1 MISEKSTERGS
12 PTIDPTSSKAQA
24 LLARQKQVVYPI
36 VSKMLLY
43 GDQPLAVAHA
53 KGMYLTDVEGNEYL
67 DFFGGIL
74 TVSVGHANDE
84 VNEAAMA
91 QMRKVGHTSTL
102 FLNEIMVRFAEKIA
116 AITPGNLTTS
126 FFTSSGSEAN
136 ETAIMTA
143 RMHTGRTDVIAL
155 RHAYSGRTQTAMS
168 VTAHAPWRSGGVY
181 DGYIKHV
188 RNPYAYRRPEGMTE
202 DQFLDLCVED
212 LEEVISTTTEGRIA
226 AFMAEPIQG
235 VGGFIVAPQKYFQR
249 IAPIVKEA
257 GGLLIIDEVQTGWGR
272 TGKHLCAIEHWGVQP
287 DIMVF
292 AKGVANGYPLGV
304 TVTTPE
310 IASSV
315 DHLTL
320 ATYGGNPVAMAS
332 ALATV
337 EYIEKHDLAGNAEVQ
352 GARLREHL
360 ERLQRR
366 FPFVGD
372 VRGMGL
378 MQAIEM
384 VAPDGGKTPDPA
396 RANAFVAAARERG
409 LLLGKGG
416 LRGNVIRI
424 APALIVNREQIDHGA
439 EIIGQ
444 ALAAVA

>member
-1 MISEKSTERGS
+1 MISYETRTTTKTLQERQS
-12 PTIDPTSSKAQA
+12 AA
-24 LLARQKQVVYPI
+24 VYPI

-43 GDQPLAVAHA
+43 GDQPLAVDHA
-53 KGMYLTDVEGNEYL
+53 KGMYLYDIEGNRYL

-74 TVSVGHANDE
+74 TVSVGHCNDE
-84 VNEAAMA
+84 VNEAAIA

-102 FLNEIMVRFAEKIA
+102 FLNEIMVEFAEKVA
-116 AITPGNLTTS
+116 AVTPGRLSHS

-143 RMHTGRTDVIAL
+143 RMYTGRTDIVAL

-168 VTAHAPWRSGGVY
+168 VTAHSTWRSGGVY

-188 RNPYAYRRPEGMTE
+188 RNPYEYRRPAGMTAE
-202 DQFLDLCVED
+202 QFLDLCVAD

-235 VGGFIVAPQKYFQR
+235 VGGFIVAPRDYFKR
-249 IAPIVKEA
+249 VAPIVKEA
-257 GGLLIIDEVQTGWGR
+257 GGLVIIDEVQTGWGR
-272 TGKHLCAIEHWGVQP
+272 TGGHLCAIEHWGIEP

-292 AKGVANGYPLGV
+292 AKGIANGYPLGV
-304 TVTTPE
+304 TVTTQE
-310 IASSV
+310 IAAAV
-315 DHLTL
+315 DHNTL
-320 ATYGGNPVAMAS
+320 STYGGNPVAMAT

-337 EYIEKHDLAGNAEVQ
+337 EYIEKHDLVGNAASM
-352 GARLREHL
+352 GARLRE
-360 ERLQRR
+360 RLDTLPAR

-378 MQAIEM
+378 MQALEL
-384 VAPDGGKTPDPA
+384 VGPADASPDA
-396 RANAFVAAARERG
+396 QRAADFVAAARRRG

-416 LRGNVIRI
+416 LRGNIIRI
-424 APALIVNREQIDHGA
+424 APPLIVTADEIDSA
-439 EIIGQ
+439 AAIIEA
-444 ALAAVA
+444 ALADVA